1 MVILWTGLND
11 ETVVQGETNFIAGHR
26 DSMLET
32 SFAELKTIQDPGI
45 TFQVK
50 F

>member
-11 ETVVQGETNFIAGHR
+11 ETVLQGETDFIAGHR
-26 DSMLET
+26 DSMVET

-45 TFQVK
+45 TIQVK